1 MPLKLMTVD
10 DSRTIRRIVATYAKE
25 LAPDVEIIE
34 AANGQECVDKCKEV
48 QPDIIILD
56 VNMPVMTG
64 EECLQALRA
73 SDKTKNIPVVMLT
86 TESEKTLV
94 VRLLQ
99 MGVQQFIIKPFEKQE
114 FSAKVGGV
122 LAKMPKHKA
131 VCATKT
137 PEGKYI
143 IVVED
148 KEHIAAMIVE
158 AAKGKYEAVV
168 TTDTAEALNHLRK
181 KAPQIVLANLS
192 MDKADAFEMFVQ
204 MRKVPERAEVRY
216 IGMCLKTAGELIHRA
231 RGTGY
236 IEVLTKPFA
245 ADDVLG
251 LLTSSAKGS
260 VQVEVNKDIYIIRSV
275 GGTFQSVLSIIMK
288 SIDQAAEEGFGK
300 VLIDLTNVAESE
312 LGDVTLWG
320 TIAEK
325 THVLGMKASY
335 VSPSTEV
342 VRKLKGLVDTAD
354 LVVCTG
360 QGEAIQALA
369 A

>member
-1 MPLKLMTVD
+1 MSLKLMTVD

-34 AANGQECVDKCKEV
+34 AANGQECVDKCKEAP
-48 QPDIIILD
+48 PDIIILD

-73 SDKTKNIPVVMLT
+73 SDKTKNIAVVMLT

-99 MGVQQFIIKPFEKQE
+99 QGVQQFIIKPFEKQE
-114 FSAKVGGV
+114 FLTKVGGV

-131 VCATKT
+131 VGATKT

-143 IVVED
+143 IVLED
-148 KEHIAAMIVE
+148 KEHIAAMLVE
-158 AAKGKYEAVV
+158 TAKDRYEAVV
-168 TTDTAEALNHLRK
+168 TADTGEALSHLK
-181 KAPQIVLANLS
+181 KRAPQIVMANLAL
-192 MDKADAFEMFVQ
+192 DKADAFEMFVQ
-204 MRKVPERAEVRY
+204 MRKVPDRQDVRY
-216 IGMCLKTAGELIHRA
+216 IGMCLKTASELIHRA

-236 IEVLTKPFA
+236 IEVLTKPFTP
-245 ADDVLG
+245 DDVRG
-251 LLTSSAKGS
+251 VLTSSTKGT
-260 VQVEVNKDIYIIRSV
+260 VQVEIDKDVYIIRSV
-275 GGTFQSVLSIIMK
+275 GGTFQSVLPIIMK
-288 SIDQAAEEGFGK
+288 SVDQAAEEGFLK
-300 VLIDLTNVAESE
+300 VLIDLTNVAETE

-325 THVLGMKASY
+325 TNSLGMKASY
-335 VSPSTEV
+335 MSPSTEV

-354 LVVCTG
+354 LVVCTE
-360 QGEAIQALA
+360 QGEAMQALA